1 MTSVNGSSGRNVK
14 GICAL
19 LLLGAAAPAMA
30 QPAPTAAEDIIV
42 SARKADERLQDVPIS
57 VNAMTTEELQA
68 RGAVDFRDILRAIPG
83 VAFGGLDRGLNLYN
97 IRGISTSAAAPTVG
111 IFLDDI
117 ALTTLFTGFSGA
129 YDPVLF
135 DMERIEVLKG
145 PQGTLYGGSA
155 MGGAIKYVSAR
166 PRMNDF
172 GLDTAVNVGGTRG
185 GEASFGAE
193 AVLNIPVITDRLS
206 VRGGIFFQ
214 RDGGYIDN
222 ESGGTVTNTRASST
236 PSPIYTP
243 AVLPSFSTRDESNV
257 NRRETY
263 VLRLSALY
271 EGENGLSLLPAV
283 FYQND
288 SLANPAEV
296 FRDREP
302 YTTAFRISQPT
313 DEEAAIYS
321 LTAAQDFGPATLTSL
336 TAYFDRKLD
345 WFRDYSFITGTFV
358 PPLYPLTGTN
368 LSASRTKTFSQEV
381 RLASN
386 PDNGSP
392 LTWLVGLFYS
402 HQDDRIVQTALSQ
415 GASAF
420 LGSDLIFFGDTRT
433 VTRQYAAF
441 GEATY
446 SILPGLDLTAGVR
459 LFRIKQEV
467 DSLGDGPVNGGPTAI
482 LDRKSNESG
491 INPKFGI
498 SYKITDENLVFA
510 SAAKGFRPGGPNRF
524 TIDPVL
530 CRPDLDALGISA
542 APETFGSD
550 NLWSYEIGSKNRFA
564 DGKVTLNGALFLSKW
579 KEIQQSIALNSCGFS
594 FTGNFGE
601 AEVKGAELEL
611 AASPFAGL
619 TIGGNATYTD
629 ARITSEVPGTPAQS
643 GDRIIGTPEWMA
655 SAFAEYAVA
664 VTDGWDATFR
674 LDYFYQGGVR
684 QQFER
689 TQFVTFSDGV
699 VGPIPNPAEFRGGY
713 DLVNAAITV
722 ANGPTRVRF
731 FVNNLLDSDA
741 FLDEPASF
749 GVFSGTPLRP
759 RTYGVQLR
767 YSY

>member
-1 MTSVNGSSGRNVK
+1 VIASSFAIFSVAGS
-14 GICAL
+14 
-19 LLLGAAAPAMA
+19 AAA
-30 QPAPTAAEDIIV
+30 QQSPTAAEDIIV
-42 SARKADERLQDVPIS
+42 SARKTDERLQDVPIS
-57 VNAMTTEELQA
+57 VNALNTEELQA
-68 RGAVDFRDILRAIPG
+68 RGAVDFRDILRSIPG
-83 VAFGGLDRGLNLYN
+83 VAFAGLDRGLNLYN

-111 IFLDDI
+111 LYLDDI

-129 YDPVLF
+129 FDPVLF
-135 DMERIEVLKG
+135 DMERVEVLKG
-145 PQGTLYGGSA
+145 PQGTLYGGSS

-166 PRMNDF
+166 PKLNDF
-172 GLDTAVNVGGTRG
+172 GFDTGVNIGGTKG

-222 ESGGTVTNTRASST
+222 VSGGTVTNTRASST
-236 PSPIYTP
+236 PSPVYTP
-243 AVLPSFSTRDESNV
+243 VELPSFSTRDATNT

-271 EGENGLSLLPAV
+271 EGENGFSLLPAL

-288 SLANPAEV
+288 SLANPSDV
-296 FRDREP
+296 FRDRPP
-302 YTTAFRISQPT
+302 YTTAYRIAQPT
-313 DEEAAIYS
+313 DEEAGIYS
-321 LTAAQDFGPATLTSL
+321 LTAAKKFDFATLTSL

-345 WFRDYSFITGTFV
+345 WFRDYSFINGTFV

-386 PDNGSP
+386 PDSDSP

-402 HQDDRIVQTALSQ
+402 HQDDRIVQTALSL
-415 GASAF
+415 GATPI
-420 LGSDLIFFGDTRT
+420 LGGDLVFRGDTRT

-441 GEATY
+441 GEAAY
-446 SILPGLDLTAGVR
+446 SIVPGLDITAGVR
-459 LFRIKQEV
+459 LFRIKQTV

-482 LDRKSNESG
+482 LDRRSNESG

-530 CRPDLDALGISA
+530 CRPDLDALGISD

-550 NLWSYEIGSKNRFA
+550 NLWSYELGSKNRFA
-564 DGKVTLNGALFLSKW
+564 DGKVTVNGALFLSKW
-579 KEIQQSIALNSCGFS
+579 KKIQQSIALNSCGFS

-601 AEVKGAELEL
+601 AEVKGAELEV
-611 AASPFAGL
+611 ATTPFDGF

-629 ARITSEVPGTPAQS
+629 ARITQEVPSTPAQE
-643 GDRIIGTPEWMA
+643 GDSIIGTPDWMA
-655 SAFAEYAVA
+655 SAFAQYELPI
-664 VTDGWDATFR
+664 TDAWSASFR
-674 LDYFYQGGVR
+674 LDYFYQGGIR

-699 VGPIPNPAEFRGGY
+699 VGPIPNPAEFRGSY

-731 FVNNLLDSDA
+731 FVNNLLDNNA

-759 RTYGVQLR
+759 RTYGVQVR

>member
-1 MTSVNGSSGRNVK
+1 
-14 GICAL
+14 
-19 LLLGAAAPAMA
+19 
-30 QPAPTAAEDIIV
+30 
-42 SARKADERLQDVPIS
+42 
-57 VNAMTTEELQA
+57 
-68 RGAVDFRDILRAIPG
+68 
-83 VAFGGLDRGLNLYN
+83 
-97 IRGISTSAAAPTVG
+97 
-111 IFLDDI
+111 
-117 ALTTLFTGFSGA
+117 
-129 YDPVLF
+129 
-135 DMERIEVLKG
+135 
-145 PQGTLYGGSA
+145 

-166 PRMNDF
+166 PKMNDF
-172 GLDTAVNVGGTRG
+172 GLNTAVNLGGTRG

-193 AVLNIPVITDRLS
+193 AVLNIPVIEDRLS

-236 PSPIYTP
+236 PAPLYTP
-243 AVLPSFSTRDESNV
+243 VVLPSFSTRDASNV

-263 VLRLSALY
+263 VLRFSALY
-271 EGENGLSLLPAV
+271 EGENGFTLLPAV

-288 SLANPAEV
+288 TLANPSEV
-296 FRDREP
+296 FRDRDP
-302 YTTAFRISQPT
+302 YTTAFRVAQPT
-313 DEEAAIYS
+313 REEGGIYS
-321 LTAAQDFGPATLTSL
+321 LTASQELGFATVTSL

-345 WFRDYSFITGTFV
+345 WFRDYSFTTGTFV

-386 PDNGSP
+386 PDSDSP

-402 HQDDRIVQTALSQ
+402 HQDDRIVQTARSI
-415 GASAF
+415 GATPI
-420 LGSDLIFFGDTRT
+420 LGGELVFSGDTRT

-446 SILPGLDLTAGVR
+446 SIVPGLDVTAGVR
-459 LFRIKQEV
+459 LFRIKQTV

-482 LDRKSNESG
+482 LDRRSNDSG

-498 SYKITDENLVFA
+498 SYKVTDENLVFA

-530 CRPDLDALGISA
+530 CRPDLDALGIAA
-542 APETFGSD
+542 APATFGSD
-550 NLWSYEIGSKNRFA
+550 NLWSYELGSKNRFA
-564 DGKVTLNGALFLSKW
+564 NGKVTVNGALFLSKW
-579 KEIQQSIALNSCGFS
+579 KQIQQSIALNSCGFN

-601 AEVKGAELEL
+601 AEVKGAELEV
-611 AASPFAGL
+611 AVSPFSGF

-629 ARITSEVPGTPAQS
+629 ARITVEVPGTPARD

-655 SAFAEYAVA
+655 SAYASYEVAVA
-664 VTDGWDATFR
+664 DGWDAGFR
-674 LDYFYQGGVR
+674 LDYFYQGSIR

-689 TQFVTFSDGV
+689 NQFVNFPGGV
-699 VGPIPNPAEFRGGY
+699 VAPIPNPAEFRGGY
-713 DLVNAAITV
+713 DLVNAAVSLTHGP
-722 ANGPTRVRF
+722 ANVRL
-731 FVNNLLDSDA
+731 FVNNLLDNDA